1 MIKDSSSTSRLA
13 TNDIYLAAFLLS
25 KDYSLVKVIKN
36 ARRRISFVFTGDG
49 IEELKA
55 AYRNGRVRTFRE
67 SLKQV
72 RQLMDLNKKERTQCP
87 MQNQP
92 HL

>member
-1 MIKDSSSTSRLA
+1 MIKNTSSPSHLA

-36 ARRRISFVFTGDG
+36 ARRRISFVFTGEG
-49 IEELKA
+49 VKELKA
-55 AYRNGRVRTFRE
+55 LYRENRVRTFRE

-72 RQLMDLNKKERTQCP
+72 RHLMDTSQRSNTCP
-87 MQNQP
+87 IQNQP
-92 HL
+92 QH